1 MSTRPH
7 YCLESYNLYFYQ
19 PEMILFYLTFTAISA
34 VRRTN
39 MPHSPIRTISTEM
52 RNNVENVNQDDQRY
66 FLHYHN
72 VFESHLKK
80 NLLWISCFSWLV
92 ESRRI
97 NSQMTILGS
106 RAATEI
112 K

>member
-80 NLLWISCFSWLV
+80 NLLWISSLLLLAGR
-92 ESRRI
+92 E
-97 NSQMTILGS
+97 Q
-106 RAATEI
+106 
-112 K
+112 KD